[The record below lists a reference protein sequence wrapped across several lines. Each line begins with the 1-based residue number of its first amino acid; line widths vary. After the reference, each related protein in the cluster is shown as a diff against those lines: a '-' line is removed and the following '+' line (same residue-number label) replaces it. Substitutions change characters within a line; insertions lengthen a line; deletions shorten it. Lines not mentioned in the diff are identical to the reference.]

1 MSCKKACTPDLEKTV
16 QDHDSWITE
25 HQRKSTRHSIY
36 FGLVVAYV
44 AFDILCRFL

>member
-1 MSCKKACTPDLEKTV
+1 MTDIQDTV
-16 QDHDSWITE
+16 TQHDKWIADH
-25 HQRKSTRHSIY
+25 QKKSTRHTIY